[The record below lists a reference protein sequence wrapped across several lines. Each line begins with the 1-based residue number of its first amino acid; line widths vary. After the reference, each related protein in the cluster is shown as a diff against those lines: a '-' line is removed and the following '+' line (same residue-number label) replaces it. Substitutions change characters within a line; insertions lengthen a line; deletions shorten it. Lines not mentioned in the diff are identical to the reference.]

1 MRFPKLDRRLLATGV
16 CLGALTLASAGP
28 SAVAQTAPDAAAPA
42 APARAAAPAPLSE
55 GVVAVVND
63 NLISSYDLVQR
74 IRLLSVTAGVQ
85 PTEETMPQLQQEA
98 LRGLID
104 ERLQIQELRRV
115 EKAQKITIVATEK
128 EIDEEIASIAQGNNT
143 TQTALLGSLE
153 AQGISAGTF
162 KDQLR
167 ASISWQNWIGGR
179 YGSRVRI
186 GQDQI
191 KAVERQV
198 AAAASKPQ
206 YQISEV
212 LLDSVRIGGMAQA
225 LEGAN
230 QLIEQLQKGAPFP
243 AVARQFSAS
252 ATAANG
258 GDAGW
263 VSSGE
268 LDPAVEEALAQ
279 LRPGQLARPIAVKDG
294 VYIIYLRDKRAGA
307 DAMMVNLKQAAV
319 ILPADASADQLAAAQ
334 ATLSKLKPQIKGCG
348 DLEAVAGGVPGVVA
362 GDLGE
367 AEVKDLAPAFREAA
381 STLQIGQIS
390 EPIRTAAGLH
400 LVAVCNKRSSGAGA
414 ESAAQIEN
422 RLRGQQLALISRRYL
437 RDLRNA
443 ATIETR

>member
-16 CLGALTLASAGP
+16 CLGALAVAAAGA
-28 SAVAQTAPDAAAPA
+28 SAVAQTPAPAQAPA
-42 APARAAAPAPLSE
+42 AGPQPLSE

-85 PTEETMPQLQQEA
+85 PTEESLPQLQQEA

-115 EKAQKITIVATEK
+115 EKAQKITIIATDK
-128 EIDEEIASIAQGNNT
+128 EIDEEVANIAQSNNT
-143 TQTALLGSLE
+143 SPTALLASL
-153 AQGISAGTF
+153 ADQGILPGTF
-162 KDQLR
+162 RDQLR
-167 ASISWQNWIGGR
+167 ASVSWQNWIGGR

-186 GQDQI
+186 GEDQI
-191 KAVERQV
+191 KSVERQI

-212 LLDSVRIGGMAQA
+212 LLDSARLGGMNQA
-225 LEGAN
+225 LDGAN
-230 QLIEQLQKGAPFP
+230 QLIDQLQKGAPFP
-243 AVARQFSAS
+243 AVARQFSAA

-268 LDPAVEEALAQ
+268 LDPAVEAALSD

-307 DAMMVNLKQAAV
+307 DAMLVNLKQAAV
-319 ILPADASADQLAAAQ
+319 ILPAGASADQLAAAQ
-334 ATLSKLKPQIKGCG
+334 ATLTRLRPQIKGCG
-348 DLEAVAGGVPGVVA
+348 DIETVAGGVAGVVA

-367 AEVKDLAPAFREAA
+367 AEIKDLAPAFREAA
-381 STLQIGQIS
+381 SALQVGQVS

-400 LVAVCNKRSSGAGA
+400 LVAVCGKRSSGVGA
-414 ESAAQIEN
+414 ESTAQIEN

>member
-1 MRFPKLDRRLLATGV
+1 MRFLMLDRRLLAAGF
-16 CLGALTLASAGP
+16 CLAALLAVNP
-28 SAVAQTAPDAAAPA
+28 AAAQQD
-42 APARAAAPAPLSE
+42 APPEVSSLPNGPLSE
-55 GVVAVVND
+55 AVVAVVND

-74 IRLLSVTAGVQ
+74 IRLLAVTTGVQ
-85 PTEETMPQLQQEA
+85 PTAESIPQLQQEA

-115 EKAQKITIVATEK
+115 EKQQKITIVATDK
-128 EIDEEIASIAQGNNT
+128 EVNDEISDIAQGNNT
-143 TQTALLGSLE
+143 TAQSLLSSLE
-153 AQGISAGTF
+153 AQGITSDTF

-179 YGSRVRI
+179 YGSRIRI
-186 GQDQI
+186 GPDQVT
-191 KAVERQV
+191 AVERQV
-198 AAAASKPQ
+198 AAASAKPQ

-212 LLDSVRIGGMAQA
+212 LIDAPRVGGIENAVA
-225 LEGAN
+225 GAN

-243 AVARQFSAS
+243 AVARQFSSS

-263 VSSGE
+263 VSSAE
-268 LDPAVEEALAQ
+268 LQPEVEKALEDM
-279 LRPGQLARPIAVKDG
+279 RPGQLSAPIAVKDG

-307 DAMMVNLKQAAV
+307 DSLIVNLKQAAV
-319 ILPADASADQLAAAQ
+319 ILPADADAAAVAAAQ
-334 ATLSKLKPQIKGCG
+334 AKLAALRPQIKGCA
-348 DLEAVAGGVPGVVA
+348 DIEATAGAVPGVVA

-367 AEVKDLAPAFREAA
+367 AEIKDLAPAFRDAA
-381 STLQIGQIS
+381 NSLDIGQIS
-390 EPIRTAAGLH
+390 QPIRTAAGLH
-400 LVAVCNKRSSGAGA
+400 LVAVCGKRHSGADSETA
-414 ESAAQIEN
+414 TQIES

>member
-1 MRFPKLDRRLLATGV
+1 MRFLMLDRRLFSVGLCLTALLA
-16 CLGALTLASAGP
+16 LNPAAAQQPAPPAAGALPAG
-28 SAVAQTAPDAAAPA
+28 
-42 APARAAAPAPLSE
+42 PLSE
-55 GVVAVVND
+55 AVVAVVND

-74 IRLLSVTAGVQ
+74 IRLLAVTTGVQ
-85 PTEETMPQLQQEA
+85 PTAESIPQLQQEA

-104 ERLQIQELRRV
+104 EHLQIQELHRV
-115 EKAQKITIVATEK
+115 EKQQKITIVATEK
-128 EIDEEIASIAQGNNT
+128 EIDDEIQDIAKGNNT
-143 TQTALLGSLE
+143 TAQSLLGSLE
-153 AQGISAGTF
+153 TQGISSETF

-179 YGSRVRI
+179 YGSRIRI
-186 GQDQI
+186 GNDQVT
-191 KAVERQV
+191 AVARQV
-198 AAAASKPQ
+198 AAAAAKPQ

-212 LLDSVRIGGMAQA
+212 LIDSPRVGGIDNAIT
-225 LEGAN
+225 GAN

-243 AVARQFSAS
+243 AVARQFSSA

-268 LDPAVEEALAQ
+268 LQAEVDKALEDM
-279 LRPGQLARPIAVKDG
+279 RPGQLSAPITVKDG

-307 DAMMVNLKQAAV
+307 DSLIVNLKQAAV
-319 ILPADASADQLAAAQ
+319 ILPADADSATVAAAQ
-334 ATLSKLKPQIKGCG
+334 AKLAALRPQIKGCA
-348 DLEAVAGGVPGVVA
+348 DLEATAGAVAGVVA

-367 AEVKDLAPAFREAA
+367 AEIKDLAPSFRDAA
-381 STLQIGQIS
+381 NSLDIGQIS
-390 EPIRTAAGLH
+390 QPIRTAAGLH
-400 LVAVCNKRSSGAGA
+400 LVAVCGKRHSGT
-414 ESAAQIEN
+414 ESESPIQIEN